1 MLISGNKEIPR
12 VKIGEKFYPPIFKGS
27 EFRILDADK
36 MLSPCQCHSFLR
48 KTVPTASK
56 QTGNKEQ
63 KGEVEKNVLP
73 KVGMKVSSRSELRS
87 VLCNIP

>member
-1 MLISGNKEIPR
+1 M
-12 VKIGEKFYPPIFKGS
+12 KIGEKFYPPIFKVS

-36 MLSPCQCHSFLR
+36 MLSPCRCHSFLR

-63 KGEVEKNVLP
+63 KGEVEKKCFAQGWNEGKQQIRIKKRALQHP
-73 KVGMKVSSRSELRS
+73 MSAMLSSQ
-87 VLCNIP
+87 